1 MEFQQTTLDNGLE
14 IIAECNPKAYS
25 CAVGFFVRTG
35 SRDEDENSHGVS
47 HFLEHMAFKGTPTRT
62 AADVN
67 LELDEIGSAANAY
80 TSEEHTVYHAAMLP
94 EYLERGVDILS
105 DMMRPS
111 LREDD
116 FNTEKQVILEEIAK
130 YDDQPPFGAY
140 ERIMEIHF
148 GEHPLS
154 RSVLGTIESV
164 KALTATQMQEYFR
177 RRYSASNMV
186 LVGSGKIDF
195 DEFVQM
201 AEKRC
206 KDWDSFD
213 AQRDTSRA
221 SCNLATATIEK
232 EIANQQYV
240 IQACSG
246 PSVEDPERFAARVVS
261 LIIGDDSGSRM
272 FWDLIDSG
280 RAEWAGM
287 SPHEY
292 QGTGLFLTYLCC
304 APEDCQ
310 DNLQILNEIIEA
322 VHNDGVTEK
331 ELLQAKSKICSHV
344 VLRGERPMSRLYDI
358 GSEWLQ
364 RREYQTLRE
373 MADGYRNVTLD
384 QIADL
389 LCKFPLLKRSTVTV
403 VPAK

>member
-1 MEFQQTTLDNGLE
+1 LEFQQTTLDNGLE
-14 IIAECNPKAYS
+14 IIAECNSKAYS

-35 SRDEDENSHGVS
+35 SRDEDSSLHGVS
-47 HFLEHMAFKGTPTRT
+47 HFLEHMAFKGTPTRS

-67 LELDEIGSAANAY
+67 RELDEIGSAANAY

-94 EYLERGVDILS
+94 EYLERGIDILS

-116 FNTEKQVILEEIAK
+116 FETEKQVILEEIAK

-148 GEHPLS
+148 GDHSLS

-164 KALTATQMQEYFR
+164 KALTAAQMQDYFR
-177 RRYSASNMV
+177 KRYSASNMV

-195 DEFVQM
+195 DEFVKM
-201 AEKRC
+201 AEQRC
-206 KDWDSFD
+206 TEWDTFD
-213 AQRDTSRA
+213 ASRNTERA
-221 SCNLATATIEK
+221 PAHFAESTIEK
-232 EIANQQYV
+232 DIANQQYV

-246 PSVEDPERFAARVVS
+246 PSAEEPERFAARMLS

-292 QGTGLFLTYLCC
+292 QGTGLFLSYLCC

-310 DNLQILNEIIEA
+310 ENLQIVNGIIEA
-322 VHNDGVTEK
+322 VQQEGVTEK
-331 ELLQAKSKICSHV
+331 ELLQARSKICSHV

-364 RREYQTLRE
+364 RRKYQTLRE
-373 MADGYRNVTLD
+373 MADGYRNVSLED
-384 QIADL
+384 IAKTVE
-389 LCKFPLLKRSTVTV
+389 KFPLNKRSTVTV
-403 VPAK
+403 VPAT